1 MYSQET
7 IYLHCY
13 MKLVEQKK
21 PEPETRYEIF
31 VAHTDAYTMAY
42 NCWSKFFNQSTQEAD
57 FLCHLARHQ

>member
-13 MKLVEQKK
+13 MQPVEAPNPQ
-21 PEPETRYEIF
+21 PETRYEIF
-31 VAHTDAYTMAY
+31 VSHSDAYNMAY
-42 NCWSKFFNQSTQEAD
+42 NCWQEFFNRSTQEAD